1 MTNSQ
6 VSNISIYV
14 YILIWGI
21 GNSNNIV
28 FIQFT
33 AILCILIRV
42 AKGGKCPVNFGNI
55 VDILET
61 LQDFLES
68 SRDFWKVSVNV
79 PSPCNPNFNHSRG
92 AKN

>member
-1 MTNSQ
+1 MSNSQ

-14 YILIWGI
+14 YILNWGI

-42 AKGGKCPVNFGNI
+42 AKGGKFPVNFGNI
-55 VDILET
+55 VEILET

-68 SRDFWKVSVNV
+68 SF
-79 PSPCNPNFNHSRG
+79 P
-92 AKN
+92 

>member
-1 MTNSQ
+1 MFIANVVYCNNNYAYFMSNSQ

-14 YILIWGI
+14 YILNWGI

-42 AKGGKCPVNFGNI
+42 AKGGKFPVNFGN
-55 VDILET
+55 VEILET

-68 SRDFWKVSVNV
+68 SF
-79 PSPCNPNFNHSRG
+79 P
-92 AKN
+92 